1 MQALGSLHTGGRGLC
16 HCARPWEP
24 DTTDGLVGLS
34 MRSLGTVAMNE
45 TVPGQGRAGQAKLRG
60 R

>member
-16 HCARPWEP
+16 HCAGPWEP

-34 MRSLGTVAMNE
+34 VRSLGTVAMNDR
-45 TVPGQGRAGQAKLRG
+45 PRAGQAKLRG